1 MGFFDFNCA
10 QMAPGES
17 ESDLACTVQF
27 GAETD
32 LFNLRCTWFNKK
44 KPSEMASFL
53 WYNQSRY
60 YGPLIELTSFRE
72 KSFFRVTF
80 DTQTIGWLYKNK
92 IAWNWKHLLLGT
104 QVMSEVLYQVF
115 LSHYQI
121 KCLYHRVIFDDTG
134 PCSIKVSNPR
144 PHAFIEKIIINSDRS
159 FITLALV
166 INVCFPLL
174 SITVLFHEK
183 LGRETLCPICF
194 SVWDFYVLQQNG
206 WTTWYTAQK
215 QYLTCVRWRRM
226 NKCT

>member
-1 MGFFDFNCA
+1 MGCFDFNCV
-10 QMAPGES
+10 QRAPGET

-44 KPSEMASFL
+44 KSSEMASFL

-121 KCLYHRVIFDDTG
+121 KCLYHRVI
-134 PCSIKVSNPR
+134 
-144 PHAFIEKIIINSDRS
+144 
-159 FITLALV
+159 LV
-166 INVCFPLL
+166 ILVLVRLRCQTLVHTLLLKKLLSTQTAPLL
-174 SITVLFHEK
+174 LSPL
-183 LGRETLCPICF
+183 
-194 SVWDFYVLQQNG
+194 S
-206 WTTWYTAQK
+206 
-215 QYLTCVRWRRM
+215 
-226 NKCT
+226 